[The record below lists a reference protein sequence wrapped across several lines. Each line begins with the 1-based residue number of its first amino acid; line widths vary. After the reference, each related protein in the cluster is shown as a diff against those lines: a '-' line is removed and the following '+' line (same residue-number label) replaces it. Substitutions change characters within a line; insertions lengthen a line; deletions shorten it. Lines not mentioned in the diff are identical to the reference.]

1 MIQTKAI
8 ELPKYDN
15 TKLPFSYDK
24 WVTANRQTLTEY
36 WLSFED
42 EPECSFAEF
51 CAVQF
56 DRAKLQ
62 HWELEE
68 EVQVQFQTWQQADS
82 DYYGI
87 PERGE
92 L

>member
-1 MIQTKAI
+1 
-8 ELPKYDN
+8 
-15 TKLPFSYDK
+15 
-24 WVTANRQTLTEY
+24 
-36 WLSFED
+36 
-42 EPECSFAEF
+42 
-51 CAVQF
+51 VQF

-68 EVQVQFQTWQQADS
+68 EVQVQYQTWQQADS